1 MNVLDALFGPVSKK
15 YCSFFYYYSIICF
28 IFYMIAVIGVVT
40 YGIKHSKGAYF
51 YVFSMVVS
59 SIYLIGYFQN
69 RLLFSMCAR

>member
-1 MNVLDALFGPVSKK
+1 MDVLDTLFGPVSKK
-15 YCSFFYYYSIICF
+15 YCIFFYYYSIICF